1 MRKDAMAHELRGVV
15 ALVTRPAGQGAALA
29 GAIRAA
35 GGEALECPLL
45 EIRSVAVDEALLASV
60 LRTSGTAIF
69 ISTNAVS
76 AALAA
81 VRDAGLAWPPALRC
95 LAVGAATRA
104 ALRRAGLAA
113 ESSEGSAMNSE
124 ELLRHPALSDVQGQG
139 IVIFKGEGGRE
150 LLAEALRARGAR
162 VEERALY
169 TRLLPESAPEALR
182 SLLRLHHVNAFLAS
196 SGETL
201 AHLLGLLDRMPA
213 GTVPPE
219 AFFVV
224 PGERVAA
231 EARQRV
237 PAPVVMA
244 RNASDA
250 AMLEALL
257 TRVAAPG
264 GKAET
269 S

>member
-1 MRKDAMAHELRGVV
+1 MGHELRGIV

-29 GAIRAA
+29 SAIRAA

-45 EIRSVAVDEALLASV
+45 DILPLPLEAATLARLLTES
-60 LRTSGTAIF
+60 STAIF
-69 ISTNAVS
+69 ISTNAVA

-81 VRDAGLAWPPALRC
+81 VREAGLVWPPGLRA
-95 LAVGAATRA
+95 LAVGSATRD
-104 ALRRAGLAA
+104 ALIRAGIAA
-113 ESSEGSAMNSE
+113 QAGEGTAMNSE
-124 ELLRHPALSDVQGQG
+124 ELLCHPALAQMQGQG
-139 IVIFKGEGGRE
+139 ILIFKGEGGRE

-162 VEERALY
+162 VEECALY
-169 TRLLPESAPEALR
+169 RR
-182 SLLRLHHVNAFLAS
+182 SLPDGASALLETLLDSHRVNTFLAS

-201 AHLLGLLDRMPA
+201 AHLLGLLGRMPA
-213 GTVPPE
+213 GKVPTE
-219 AFFVV
+219 ACFVV

-231 EARQRV
+231 EARHRV

-250 AMLEALL
+250 AMLEALATL
-257 TRVAAPG
+257 AKAPG
-264 GKAET
+264 GKAEH

>member
-1 MRKDAMAHELRGVV
+1 MGHELRGIV
-15 ALVTRPAGQGAALA
+15 ALVTRPAGQGATLA
-29 GAIRAA
+29 AAIRAA

-45 EIRSVAVDEALLASV
+45 DIRPLPVEPSMLARLLEESSA
-60 LRTSGTAIF
+60 AIF

-81 VRDAGLAWPPALRC
+81 MREYGLVWPSALRA
-95 LAVGAATRA
+95 LAVGSATRDALIRGDIA
-104 ALRRAGLAA
+104 AGTG
-113 ESSEGSAMNSE
+113 EGIAMNSE
-124 ELLRHPALSDVQGQG
+124 ELLAHTALAQVEGQQ

-162 VEERALY
+162 VEECALY
-169 TRLLPESAPEALR
+169 RRTLPEGAAQMLA
-182 SLLRLHHVNAFLAS
+182 SLLDAHRVNTFLAS

-201 AHLLGLLDRMPA
+201 AHLLGLLGRMPA
-213 GTVPPE
+213 GKVPAE
-219 AFFVV
+219 ACFVV

-231 EARQRV
+231 EARHRV
-237 PAPVVMA
+237 PSPVVMA

-250 AMLEALL
+250 AMLEVLATL
-257 TRVAAPG
+257 AKAPG
-264 GKAET
+264 GKAEH

>member
-1 MRKDAMAHELRGVV
+1 MGHELRGIV

-29 GAIRAA
+29 SAIRAA

-45 EIRSVAVDEALLASV
+45 DILPLPLEAATLARLLTES
-60 LRTSGTAIF
+60 STAIF
-69 ISTNAVS
+69 ISTNAVA

-81 VRDAGLAWPPALRC
+81 VREAGLVWPPGLRA
-95 LAVGAATRA
+95 LAVGSATRD
-104 ALRRAGLAA
+104 ALIRAGIAA
-113 ESSEGSAMNSE
+113 QAGEGTAMNSE
-124 ELLRHPALSDVQGQG
+124 ELLCHPALAQVQGQG
-139 IVIFKGEGGRE
+139 ILIFKGEGGRE

-162 VEERALY
+162 VEECALY
-169 TRLLPESAPEALR
+169 RR
-182 SLLRLHHVNAFLAS
+182 SLPDGASALLETLLDSHRVNTFLAS

-201 AHLLGLLDRMPA
+201 AHLLGLLGRMPA
-213 GTVPPE
+213 GKVPRE
-219 AFFVV
+219 ACFVV

-250 AMLEALL
+250 AMLEALATL
-257 TRVAAPG
+257 AKAPG
-264 GKAET
+264 GKAEH